1 MILQKMACHRLSG
14 LHVPRNDATICWWLS
29 VNLAIF
35 HKSRPE
41 FDAFFRDH
49 AKGGVITDVFKQ
61 IYDHYTG
68 RNAITD
74 MELLRKGFRDQLAA
88 QILATMKTNDTK
100 EAETKEPETKEAS
113 PLAVK
118 FKYDSG
124 VFQAADE
131 YLLEGILKYLSPR
144 ASPFYT
150 IVTAS
155 PADNKLALLYDM
167 YLHGLYFGLP
177 KKTDGPASGTL
188 KSYYDFLPEENE
200 LRSEMSTLIL
210 QFGRQLGNDGEIH
223 HYEVTPLQSITL
235 PTLRQGVEKPQ
246 LPSIEGKEGWLAW
259 GKAVKEVT
267 DTTEFYLDAM
277 IVLQNENHF
286 VTYVKCEE
294 TDAWIYDNGLT
305 EGALGRK
312 AGSAVFPSFHA
323 MMAEHGN
330 AIRGNV
336 MLMFYTKYAAVFV
349 KNADK
354 SVSLNLL
361 EFYNDL
367 AKIEL
372 PKNIDFINI
381 DFLIDCL
388 ITVLSEEDLT
398 GDPNHD
404 IFMQLREK
412 YKRSVEAFHSMHI
425 PKLKKI
431 QFVNNLKEVAH
442 RAIGRYDVK
451 TKEAMVSF
459 LESQPKAFYN
469 MILGSV

>member
-29 VNLAIF
+29 VNLAMF

-49 AKGGVITDVFKQ
+49 AKGDDTTDVFKQ
-61 IYDHYTG
+61 IYDHYAG
-68 RNAITD
+68 RKTITD

-88 QILATMKTNDTK
+88 QILATTTEKTSQPKDQESKNK
-100 EAETKEPETKEAS
+100 

-131 YLLEGILKYLSPR
+131 YLLEGILKYISPR
-144 ASPFYT
+144 SSPFYT

-155 PADNKLALLYDM
+155 PTHNKIALLYDV
-167 YLHGLYFGLP
+167 YLHSLYFGLP
-177 KKTDGPASGTL
+177 KKSDRPASGTL

-223 HYEVTPLQSITL
+223 HYEVTPLESIIL
-235 PTLRQGVEKPQ
+235 PTLRQGVEKPE

-305 EGALGRK
+305 EGALGHK
-312 AGSAVFPSFHA
+312 AGSTVFPSFDA
-323 MMAEHGN
+323 MMTQHGN
-330 AIRGNV
+330 AIRRNV

-349 KNADK
+349 KNDDK

-367 AKIEL
+367 AKLEL

-388 ITVLSEEDLT
+388 ITVIGEDDVT

-404 IFMQLREK
+404 IFIRLREK

-431 QFVNNLKEVAH
+431 QFVNNLKQVAH
-442 RAIGRYDVK
+442 RAIGTYDVK

-459 LESQPKAFYN
+459 LEENPKAFYN
-469 MILGSV
+469 MIVGSV

>member
-29 VNLAIF
+29 VNLAMF

-41 FDAFFRDH
+41 FDAFFRDTT
-49 AKGGVITDVFKQ
+49 KGNAMADVFKQ

-68 RNAITD
+68 RKSIAD

-88 QILATMKTNDTK
+88 QILVNVAEAK
-100 EAETKEPETKEAS
+100 EKRPEETKEQTK

-144 ASPFYT
+144 SSPFHT
-150 IVTAS
+150 IITAS
-155 PADNKLALLYDM
+155 PADNKIALLYDV
-167 YLHGLYFGLP
+167 YLHSLYFGLQ
-177 KKTDGPASGTL
+177 KKSDRPASGTL

-223 HYEVTPLQSITL
+223 HYEVTPLESMSL
-235 PTLRQGVEKPQ
+235 PTLREGVAKPL
-246 LPSIEGKEGWLAW
+246 LPSMEAKEGWLAW
-259 GKAVKEVT
+259 GKSVKEVT
-267 DTTEFYLDAM
+267 ETTEFYLDAM

-294 TDAWIYDNGLT
+294 TNAWIYDNGLT
-305 EGALGRK
+305 EGTLGNK
-312 AGSAVFPSFHA
+312 PGGTVFPSFDA
-323 MMAEHGN
+323 MMTEHGN
-330 AIRGNV
+330 AIRQNV
-336 MLMFYTKYAAVFV
+336 MLMFYSKYAAVFIQ
-349 KNADK
+349 NTDK

-361 EFYNDL
+361 EFYSDL
-367 AKIEL
+367 SKLEL
-372 PKNIDFINI
+372 PKNIDYINI

-388 ITVLSEEDLT
+388 IIVISEEDIT

-404 IFMQLREK
+404 IFMRLREK

-431 QFVNNLKEVAH
+431 QFVNNLKQVVR
-442 RAIGRYDVK
+442 RAIASHDIK
-451 TKEAMVSF
+451 TKEAFVSF
-459 LESQPKAFYN
+459 LEDNPKVFYN
-469 MILGSV
+469 MIVGV